1 VSGKHPSLTGAGA
14 EAGLAHPRDTT
25 LGSMLRQHKC
35 GPYATE
41 GVVCPT
47 SGWEPLASSS
57 SAGSPH
63 PAIPFLS
70 LASQYLKIHALLVA
84 GNKEAYGPAPTP
96 TITGIGESLFSALLP
111 FLHNSHLSLAS
122 EPSDPAH

>member
-1 VSGKHPSLTGAGA
+1 MASTPASQVLGLKRYSRIHGTLLWEACSDNTNVGHTPQKVWCAQARAGSLWLPRAQ
-14 EAGLAHPRDTT
+14 LAHPT
-25 LGSMLRQHKC
+25 LQSR
-35 GPYATE
+35 
-41 GVVCPT
+41 
-47 SGWEPLASSS
+47 S
-57 SAGSPH
+57 
-63 PAIPFLS
+63 
-70 LASQYLKIHALLVA
+70 SQYLKIHALLVA